1 MPRISSHCSGADYVE
16 VRGENLARAVNQT
29 ADLASLLPARAP
41 GKGKGV
47 LVRLENLSSRY
58 RLGSPQQQV
67 RCGWADRELGQAAAL
82 PPRTADLVL
91 FHNRGKRLRSS
102 CGSISWQLQVRV
114 HYSVRRYCDNMKTG
128 RGGAAGSGRVET
140 GPDLEHAR
148 HRVGGDLLR
157 PGPEQPGQLACTGLY
172 CTAVQLAARWVP
184 VPLDSQGREVGW
196 DQETVYTAHHQAGQQ
211 DTTVLEG
218 GVAGVLAESPGGA
231 VEVRATITTGCLATL
246 NLTLVDSEPGQRD
259 MQADEIWEQMVRQA
273 WRDIVLTVNRDRAL
287 YGVGL
292 APLELDPLLPQQLT
306 VNTDLA
312 GYAVTLALWNI
323 TVTTPLLLQ
332 QFYKVSL
339 QVEGADKIELAR
351 LELERGPA
359 LASLQERADLTMEQL
374 TIRGT
379 YRSPVLLCSH
389 P

>member
-1 MPRISSHCSGADYVE
+1 M
-16 VRGENLARAVNQT
+16 
-29 ADLASLLPARAP
+29 
-41 GKGKGV
+41 
-47 LVRLENLSSRY
+47 
-58 RLGSPQQQV
+58 
-67 RCGWADRELGQAAAL
+67 
-82 PPRTADLVL
+82 
-91 FHNRGKRLRSS
+91 
-102 CGSISWQLQVRV
+102 
-114 HYSVRRYCDNMKTG
+114 
-128 RGGAAGSGRVET
+128 
-140 GPDLEHAR
+140 
-148 HRVGGDLLR
+148 
-157 PGPEQPGQLACTGLY
+157 
-172 CTAVQLAARWVP
+172 ARWLP

-231 VEVRATITTGCLATL
+231 VDVRATITTGCLATL

-323 TVTTPLLLQ
+323 TVTTPLLLL
-332 QFYKVSL
+332 QFIPNLCRLRVRTGLSWPGWSWRGGRPWPACRRKLTSPWSGSPSGAPTGLLHCSVFPPETLSPATRRTAPPGSAWEVSP
-339 QVEGADKIELAR
+339 R
-351 LELERGPA
+351 
-359 LASLQERADLTMEQL
+359 RAP
-374 TIRGT
+374 IP
-379 YRSPVLLCSH
+379 SPY